1 MLRHLRQCNCPARLC
16 TLLGVESERS
26 GSRDA
31 DFSELV
37 YSQWARLVRLAYGF
51 TGDAGLAEDLAQT
64 ALANAYASWSRLQ
77 RADDPDRYL
86 IRILINAH
94 RSGFRKRRLAESPS
108 GISSAEHPRQLAVDP
123 TGVVDDRGVIMT
135 ALAGLPLRQR
145 EVIILRYWLDLTEVQ
160 VAALLDCSV
169 GNVKS
174 QASRALAKL
183 RLSPEL
189 QEWGIRS

>member
-1 MLRHLRQCNCPARLC
+1 
-16 TLLGVESERS
+16 VEGEGS
-26 GSRDA
+26 GSLER

-37 YSQWARLVRLAYGF
+37 YSRWPRLVRLAYGF
-51 TGDAGLAEDLAQT
+51 TGDVGLAEDLAQT
-64 ALANAYASWSRLQ
+64 ALANAYASWPRLK

-94 RSGFRKRRLAESPS
+94 RGGFRKRRLAESLS
-108 GISSAEHPRQLAVDP
+108 GIRTADQARELSADP
-123 TGVVDDRGVIMT
+123 VGAVDDRDAIMA
-135 ALAGLPLRQR
+135 ALAELPARQR
-145 EVIILRYWLDLTEVQ
+145 EVVVLRYWLDMTEAQ
-160 VAALLDCSV
+160 VAALLECSV

-189 QEWGIRS
+189 QEWGSR

>member
-1 MLRHLRQCNCPARLC
+1 M
-16 TLLGVESERS
+16 ESGGS
-26 GSRDA
+26 GNRDA
-31 DFSELV
+31 RFSELV
-37 YSQWARLVRLAYGF
+37 YSRWPTLVRLAYGF

-64 ALANAYASWSRLQ
+64 ALANAYASWSRLR

-86 IRILINAH
+86 IKILINAH
-94 RSGFRKRRLAESPS
+94 RGSFRKRRPPERLS
-108 GISSAEHPRQLAVDP
+108 GSWSADQSRDPGTDP
-123 TGVVDDRGVIMT
+123 TAAVDDRGVIMSV
-135 ALAGLPLRQR
+135 LAGLPARQR
-145 EVIILRYWLDLTEVQ
+145 EVIVLRYWLDLTEAQ

-189 QEWGIRS
+189 QEWGSRG

>member
-1 MLRHLRQCNCPARLC
+1 ME
-16 TLLGVESERS
+16 GDGS
-26 GSRDA
+26 GSEDA

-37 YSQWARLVRLAYGF
+37 YSRWSRLVRLAYGF
-51 TGDAGLAEDLAQT
+51 TGDVGLAEDLAQT
-64 ALANAYASWSRLQ
+64 ALANAYVSWSRLQ

-94 RSGFRKRRLAESPS
+94 RGGFRKRRLAERSS
-108 GISSAEHPRQLAVDP
+108 GALSADQARELAVDP
-123 TGVVDDRGVIMT
+123 TGAVDDRGAIMA
-135 ALAGLPLRQR
+135 ALATLPARQW
-145 EVIILRYWLDLTEVQ
+145 EVIVLRYWLDLTEAQ

-189 QEWGIRS
+189 QEWGSRW